1 MNRIRMIVALLLAF
15 CLLTALPIAVQAEEK
30 EVTLNR
36 VILVNDTQLIMEF
49 SEPIAVS
56 LKEAADPYV
65 AVRVV
70 KPGQGSPQ
78 KADDGTTNLQWAI
91 SLKYLDAKHDRL
103 LGTLAGTAL
112 GVSNI
117 SDIIN
122 WKGALATYA
131 ERGWEVRLVIEE
143 KNESG
148 DGGNDG
154 KVCNITNAD
163 GSIMLSGVKS
173 SGYESARM
181 EIVEDRSYS
190 FDASKVEP
198 VKKEEEKAPEKEEF
212 SYKKEWLTV
221 KRAVQVS
228 KNQIVLEFSE
238 PIAIGLTQSRGPFV
252 GLRLVKKGGNAAIR
266 TDDDRTNLQWL
277 FSTQF
282 LDAKH
287 DRLLLTMSASAL
299 EITNIDDIRNYSG
312 ELARYADRGWE
323 MRLVIEEIPDDK
335 TNYSDGGVCNITT
348 PDGLKVLFPT
358 HISGYESVSVLV
370 EKDLTYPV
378 DETKTESTQVIVG
391 LDADTI
397 LIVDGAEYLEVK
409 NEEDQNAQVIVKTVE
424 VVKNNPLV
432 VGLVLVGSVLVAAAI
447 VLIPLLINK
456 KRKAAK

>member
-1 MNRIRMIVALLLAF
+1 MIMALLLAF
-15 CLLTALPIAVQAEEK
+15 CLLTALPFAVQAEEK

-36 VILVNDTQLIMEF
+36 VILVSDTQLIMEF

-56 LKEAADPYV
+56 LKEASDPYV

-78 KADDGTTNLQWAI
+78 KADDGATNLQWAI

-122 WKGALATYA
+122 WKGALAAYA
-131 ERGWEVRLVIEE
+131 DRGWEVRLVVEE

-154 KVCNITNAD
+154 KVCNITNVD
-163 GSIMLSGVKS
+163 GSVMLTGVQS

-181 EIVEDRSYS
+181 EIIEDRSYS
-190 FDASKVEP
+190 FDASKAEP
-198 VKKEEEKAPEKEEF
+198 VKEEVEAEPENEELPY
-212 SYKKEWLTV
+212 SKDWLTV

-228 KNQIVLEFSE
+228 KNQIIVEFSE
-238 PIAIGLTQSRGPFV
+238 PIAIGLTQSKSPFV

-266 TDDDRTNLQWL
+266 TDDDRMNLQWM
-277 FSTQF
+277 FSMQF
-282 LDAKH
+282 LDSNH
-287 DRLLLTMSASAL
+287 DRLLLTLSSSTL
-299 EITNIDDIRNYSG
+299 EITSIDDIRNFSG

-323 MRLVIEEIPDDK
+323 MRLVIEELPDDK

-348 PDGLKVLFPT
+348 PDGKKMLFPT
-358 HISGYESVSVLV
+358 HISGYESVSILV
-370 EKDLTYPV
+370 ERDFTYPF
-378 DETKTESTQVIVG
+378 DESKTESTQVTMG
-391 LDADTI
+391 LDANTI
-397 LIVDGAEYLEVK
+397 LIMDGAEYLEAK
-409 NEEDQNAQVIVKTVE
+409 NKDDQNSMVVVKTIE
-424 VVKNNPLV
+424 VVKNNPWV
-432 VGLVLVGSVLVAAAI
+432 VGVVIATSGLIALTIVLVTLFVSR
-447 VLIPLLINK
+447 